1 MENNRSKLLA
11 YHRDVLKRGF
21 DAWVFVTV
29 LLIPAM
35 LLTRVL
41 LYFDLLPYVAVV
53 FEPLMSLVGL
63 PPEAALV
70 WVSSFLANTYVGVA
84 VFISLLPVMEGLT
97 LAQATTLTCMI
108 LLAHS
113 LTVEGQICRGTGV
126 SFWRVTVF
134 RLLSAIVLG
143 LIIHGTALA
152 TGWGHEPVVVAPV
165 IAELAGSA
173 VPPWGEWLLS
183 SIEQIFLILVLVIVL
198 MFGMEF
204 IKYIGLTRLIMK
216 LLGPPLRLAGVGEN
230 ALMVTIIGCVVGLGY
245 GGGLIIAE
253 SRASKLS
260 ADDIFGSMM
269 LMAIFH
275 SLFEDTIVMWAMG
288 GSLWWL
294 LGARLVFAL
303 ALVAVITRLARRP
316 GLRSAFLG
324 PKLASLDAQ

>member
-1 MENNRSKLLA
+1 M
-11 YHRDVLKRGF
+11 DVLKRGF
-21 DAWVFVTV
+21 EAWLFVTV

-35 LLTRVL
+35 LLTRLL
-41 LYFDLLPYVAVV
+41 LYFDLLPYVAII
-53 FEPLMSLVGL
+53 FEPIMGLVGL

-70 WVSSFLANTYVGVA
+70 WVSSFLANTYVGIA
-84 VFISLLPVMEGLT
+84 IFISLLPVMSGLT

-113 LTVEGQICRGTGV
+113 LIVEGQICRGTGV

-134 RLLSAIVLG
+134 RLVSALLLG
-143 LIIHGTALA
+143 LIVHWTSLA
-152 TGWGHEPVVVAPV
+152 TGWGSGPVQVAP
-165 IAELAGSA
+165 IISDLAGSA

-183 SIEQIFLILVLVIVL
+183 SLEQIFLILVLVIVL

-216 LLGPPLRLAGVGEN
+216 LLGPPLRLAGVGDN

-260 ADDIFGSMM
+260 ADDIFSSIM
-269 LMAIFH
+269 LMAVFH
-275 SLFEDTIVMWAMG
+275 SLFEDTLVMWAMG

-294 LGARLVFAL
+294 LGARLIFSL
-303 ALVAVITRLARRP
+303 LLIGLITRLAARP
-316 GLRSAFLG
+316 RLRSMLLG
-324 PKLASLDAQ
+324 PKLMGMDNQ